1 MDDLSESSISE
12 FLSSSY
18 AVSSSNQAFRRL
30 HELMFV
36 QIPMALCVGD
46 NGLSRV
52 DRNEGVCTWEQ
63 YNTEYS
69 ANLEALIVFMF
80 KEQLE
85 YLTKQ
90 EDQDNSSHCD
100 NSSEVSGDVQK
111 KRGGRPKNKK
121 TFCPIGHHKYKH
133 EVWLRRE
140 ETSNWFGW
148 YDAAVQSISC
158 KNKEHLDEMRNGI
171 SASVPQDSQG
181 QERFGQQE
189 EVDPQES
196 LAYSKQMEMEAE
208 MYRRRQE
215 SKNVNKRAKPSDNRL
230 SVGTTSSGGADSCS
244 ISSSSLQ
251 DDSTEKAELT
261 TEEQLRQI
269 FMNNKENAVQIAEQL
284 IREEKHVE
292 I

>member
-1 MDDLSESSISE
+1 MDDLSESSIST

-18 AVSSSNQAFRRL
+18 AVSNSNQAFKRL
-30 HELMFV
+30 HDLMFV

-90 EDQDNSSHCD
+90 EDQDNSSHSD
-100 NSSEVSGDVQK
+100 NSSEVSDVQK

-133 EVWLRRE
+133 EV
-140 ETSNWFGW
+140 
-148 YDAAVQSISC
+148 
-158 KNKEHLDEMRNGI
+158 
-171 SASVPQDSQG
+171 
-181 QERFGQQE
+181 
-189 EVDPQES
+189 
-196 LAYSKQMEMEAE
+196 
-208 MYRRRQE
+208 
-215 SKNVNKRAKPSDNRL
+215 
-230 SVGTTSSGGADSCS
+230 
-244 ISSSSLQ
+244 
-251 DDSTEKAELT
+251 
-261 TEEQLRQI
+261 
-269 FMNNKENAVQIAEQL
+269 
-284 IREEKHVE
+284 
-292 I
+292 